1 MILFIFIM
9 ENQMRKVKRW
19 FYLLALLSIPLSN
32 VQADA
37 EKTTTSLIE
46 NILGNP
52 DVCQASYGENGV
64 LNVPCV
70 DVSLGE
76 HHTAY
81 RAKLEVNDN
90 LTKFKL
96 ISSEEITNL
105 STDTSNCI
113 SKYDVNSGKLEIPC
127 LNKDVLFLLADIS
140 ENPLYFFNATHEP
153 RNVREGTR
161 SSLVENTTKCNTPYA
176 NAANFYWK
184 KFQDPIYDA
193 RIAKLSDLFNG
204 VLESEQQAVSLIID
218 TINASVSIKGAL
230 DLNSSE
236 LDSETNKKILSSI
249 LGTSGMVVAKNAD
262 NNLWATLSAEALDGA
277 SLIADPKSLPIYFTT
292 KLTGIVKDYY
302 YIWTAWT
309 ADKKLKQLSAER
321 SAIETLLYE
330 CTAMSD
336 EGRNNAVSVIT
347 DRKITKW
354 DDLIATNN
362 CPEEYRNSGN
372 AFYQCLIYNG
382 LFGKDGSWFFGS
394 DIDIPVAADKVQT
407 IVLKVHEQAMI
418 AGYKNPLPKTWYGNG
433 SIIAYGS
440 RNKTTERSFGLVKD
454 MSKYTEEIK
463 DSKPG
468 VFFFQWQKENK
479 SGKNLKIEV
488 DGSEKFLVSI
498 TYGLWNYPENHVTYK
513 NVTLPFVL
521 DPCKDFQ
528 SACSEGKFFTIAVS
542 LVDKKAAATIRASAT
557 NDDSTFYNEKP
568 TKHLPVIVDGHV
580 WTGTGS
586 IINYSAGDIQGDG
599 LTQDQLE
606 FVWGDGWESPA
617 VFFQWQV
624 KKGKQ
629 KLEITTSNSNTTIDE
644 MCLRTL
650 NITYGPWNTRKYN
663 SDARVTNGKYT
674 ITISDADY
682 ESGGQTW
689 IVIKVVPEIPSTCYD
704 KGNGVTHALIKA
716 KAITSTN

>member
-1 MILFIFIM
+1 
-9 ENQMRKVKRW
+9 MRKIKQW
-19 FYLLALLSIPLSN
+19 LYLLALLSIPLSN

-46 NILGNP
+46 SILGNP
-52 DVCQASYGENGV
+52 DVCRASYDENGV

-81 RAKLEVNDN
+81 RAKLEVNEN
-90 LTKFKL
+90 STEFKL
-96 ISSEEITNL
+96 ISSEEIANL
-105 STDTSNCI
+105 PIGTSDCI

-140 ENPLYFFNATHEP
+140 ENPLYFFNAIHEP
-153 RNVREGTR
+153 RNVRESTR

-176 NAANFYWK
+176 NAANFFWK
-184 KFQDPIYDA
+184 KFQDPIYDV
-193 RIAKLSDLFNG
+193 RIAKLNDLFNG
-204 VLESEQQAVSLIID
+204 ELESEQKAVSLIID
-218 TINASVSIKGAL
+218 TISASASIKGAL

-262 NNLWATLSAEALDGA
+262 NKLWAILFAEALDGA
-277 SLIADPKSLPIYFTT
+277 SLVADPKSFPTYFMT

-302 YIWTAWT
+302 YIWTAWS
-309 ADKKLKQLSAER
+309 ADKKLKQVSAER
-321 SAIETLLYE
+321 SAIETLLHE
-330 CTAMSD
+330 CATTS
-336 EGRNNAVSVIT
+336 EGRDNAVSLIT
-347 DRKITKW
+347 QRKITKW
-354 DDLIATNN
+354 DNLIAISN

-372 AFYQCLIYNG
+372 SAYQCLIYNG
-382 LFGKDGSWFFGS
+382 LFGKDGSFWFGS
-394 DIDIPVAADKVQT
+394 DIDIPVAADKVLT
-407 IVLKVHEQAMI
+407 IVSKVREQAGI
-418 AGYKNPLPKTWYGNG
+418 AGYKNPQPKTWYGNG

-440 RNKTTERSFGLVKD
+440 RNKTTERSFGLVED
-454 MSKYTEEIK
+454 MSKYTEELE

-468 VFFFQWQKENK
+468 VFFFQWQKENN
-479 SGKNLKIEV
+479 SGKNLKIYGS
-488 DGSEKFLVSI
+488 DGSENFLVSI
-498 TYGLWNYPENHVTYK
+498 TYGPWDKPEEHVTYE
-513 NVTLPFVL
+513 NVNLPFVL

-528 SACSEGKFFTIAVS
+528 YCLESEFFTIAVS
-542 LVDKKAAATIRASAT
+542 LTSKKTTATIRASAT
-557 NDDSTFYNEKP
+557 NDDSTYYNSKP

-586 IINYSAGDIQGDG
+586 IINYSAGDIKGDG
-599 LTQDQLE
+599 LTQDVLK

-629 KLEITTSNSNTTIDE
+629 KLEITTTSDSGTTTDE
-644 MCLRTL
+644 RCFQTL
-650 NITYGPWNTRKYN
+650 NITYGPWNQRKYN
-663 SDARVTNGKYT
+663 RDARVTNGKYT
-674 ITISDADY
+674 ITIPDTEY
-682 ESGGQTW
+682 KSGGETW
-689 IVIKVVPEIPSTCYD
+689 IVIKVAPEIPSTCYS
-704 KGNGVTHALIKA
+704 KGKGVNRALIKA